1 MNDIHHK
8 IHQNNFKTNC
18 KMKLTDIKQNIQ
30 QKVPSKLKNVVVLIV
45 LAILYYN
52 ISRTEFDYDDCNAT
66 NNFKCIEK
74 KQAMT
79 IKSIIQQA
87 AIAAILGIG
96 IWQLLYLFGS
106 DPSTMFASAGIS
118 VAIIGLSFKPLLDEY
133 IQGTHMMMQ
142 NRVRLYDEVHIF
154 TKWGNWYPE
163 LHEDAVVIVEL
174 SPTFFTLKHKDG
186 SQFTLNTAHINGF
199 KSSTTHPM
207 TANDTDDKDKQE
219 KKDSNNA
226 RQVENVDVF
235 TELF

>member
-1 MNDIHHK
+1 
-8 IHQNNFKTNC
+8 
-18 KMKLTDIKQNIQ
+18 MKLVDIKQNIQ

-52 ISRTEFDYDDCNAT
+52 ISRTEFDYGDCNVKVLKNST
-66 NNFKCIEK
+66 CIEK

-87 AIAAILGIG
+87 AIAAILGVG
-96 IWQLLYLFGS
+96 VWQLLYLFGS

-133 IQGTHMMMQ
+133 IQGTHLMMQ

-154 TKWGNWYPE
+154 TKWGNWYPQ

-199 KSSTTHPM
+199 KSSTSPNTMP
-207 TANDTDDKDKQE
+207 AKDTKDTDKQE
-219 KKDSNNA
+219 KENSNNA
-226 RQVENVDVF
+226 RQVGNVDVF